1 MPRKKTQ
8 KLVHL
13 DINELARK
21 DEIRKE
27 DDSSLGEI
35 LKTKRLK
42 KKWDIEDVARKLRIK
57 SVYLEALEQGHYY
70 AFPARS
76 YGVGFLRSYAKLLDL
91 DPDKMI
97 ALFNH
102 ETNDEKEQPLDMLV
116 MEKHF
121 SLPSF
126 KLIFAVFCLIVGL
139 YFIWYGIAISYYPD
153 SLKQKELPAKPEVI
167 EPVPQVMQEVPVVA
181 EEIKKEEPEKEKVLD
196 KVAPEVFSAPF
207 ALVATD
213 TVWVGLK
220 NLTTGKMLVSKKFLK
235 NESFIP
241 ETPITELAVST
252 GRPKLLELYVN
263 GQKVKTFGRETNLP
277 LAGFAEISEHTEE

>member
-13 DINELARK
+13 DIDELTRK
-21 DEIRKE
+21 DENQKE
-27 DDSSLGEI
+27 TDSSLGSI
-35 LKTKRLK
+35 LRTKRIK
-42 KKWDIEDVARKLRIK
+42 KRWEIEDVAKKLRIK
-57 SVYLEALEQGHYY
+57 PVYLEALEQGHYY

-91 DPDKMI
+91 DQDKMTD
-97 ALFNH
+97 LFNQ

-126 KLIFAVFCLIVGL
+126 KLIFGIFCLVVGL
-139 YFIWYGIAISYYPD
+139 YFIWYGIAISFYPD
-153 SLKQKELPAKPEVI
+153 SLKQAKLPAEPVVI
-167 EPVPQVMQEVPVVA
+167 EPVAEVVPDVPVVA
-181 EEIKKEEPEKEKVLD
+181 DEIKKEEPQKEKVIE
-196 KVAPEVFSAPF
+196 KVAGEVATAPV

-213 TVWVGLK
+213 SVWVGLK
-220 NLTTGKMLVSKKFLK
+220 NITTNKMLVSKKFLK

-241 ETPITELAVST
+241 ETPINELAVST
-252 GRPKLLELYVN
+252 GRPKLLDLYIN
-263 GQKVKTFGRETNLP
+263 GKKVKTFGRETNLP
-277 LAGFAEISEHTEE
+277 LVGFAETPETTNE